1 MSNAVSFKML
11 WMSVVSALAMSLG
24 GVAQAS
30 ELVASEMLHA
40 YAKLS
45 ARRVLQPAGLEVLPG
60 TLDLRE
66 RVTHRADLRPAIRA
80 ITGQL
85 VEDYIAEFTVQNA
98 AGEKRSASMVLR
110 VAVGHDRENEAAR
123 NQTLI
128 QTLDRSGEREVRSLV
143 LSVGHHERKRI
154 ELSDLGIRP

>member
-1 MSNAVSFKML
+1 MNRVMSLKWMWVGAISTIA
-11 WMSVVSALAMSLG
+11 MSVGS
-24 GVAQAS
+24 VAQAS

-40 YAKLS
+40 YAKMS
-45 ARRVLQPAGLEVLPG
+45 ARRVLQPAGLEMLPG

-66 RVTHRADLRPAIRA
+66 RETHRADLRPAIRA

-98 AGEKRSASMVLR
+98 AGEKRPARMVLR
-110 VAVGHDRENEAAR
+110 VAVGHDRDNEAAI

-128 QTLDRSGEREVRSLV
+128 QTADRSGEREVRSLV
-143 LSVGHHERKRI
+143 LSLGHHERKRI
-154 ELSDLGIRP
+154 ELHDLGLRP